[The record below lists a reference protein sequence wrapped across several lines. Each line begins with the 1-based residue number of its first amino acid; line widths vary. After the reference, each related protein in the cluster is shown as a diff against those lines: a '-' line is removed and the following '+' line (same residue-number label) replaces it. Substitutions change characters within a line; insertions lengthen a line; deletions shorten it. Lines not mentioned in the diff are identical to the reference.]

1 MQVNYTAR
9 NADISEQ
16 QKRKVQ
22 RKFEKIHKI
31 LNPNRD
37 LEAHVILSRQRHL
50 CEAEVTLQA
59 LHHTLVVTASN
70 SEPLAAVLGAV
81 DKLAK
86 QAVKNKDKLIDVR
99 RSERSRRA
107 PASARERSASPPSDQ
122 EQEPARR
129 SIVRGDSVAPKPLT
143 VEEAEMRI
151 EERDCDQVTFRDAE
165 SGRLQVL
172 LRRRDGRLELVDVS
186 A

>member
-81 DKLAK
+81 DKLER
-86 QAVKNKDKLIDVR
+86 QAVKNKHKLIDVR
-99 RSERSRRA
+99 RSERNRRA
-107 PASARERSASPPSDQ
+107 PVSSPEPSAAPPAD
-122 EQEPARR
+122 QEPARR
-129 SIVRGDSVAPKPLT
+129 SIVCGNAVAPKPLT

>member
-1 MQVNYTAR
+1 MQVTYTSR
-9 NADISEQ
+9 NAEISDQE
-16 QKRKVQ
+16 KRKVQ
-22 RKFEKIHKI
+22 RKFEKIHKV

-37 LEAHVILSRQRHL
+37 LEAHVTLSRQRHL

-81 DKLAK
+81 DKLEK
-86 QAVKNKDKLIDVR
+86 QAVKNKHKLIDA
-99 RSERSRRA
+99 RRA
-107 PASARERSASPPSDQ
+107 ERNRRVPASSP
-122 EQEPARR
+122 EPTAEPPADEESARR
-129 SIVRGDSVAPKPLT
+129 PIVRGDSVAPKPLT

-151 EERDCDQVTFRDAE
+151 EESDCDQVTFRDAE

-172 LRRRDGRLELVDVS
+172 FRRRDGRLELVDVS

>member
-1 MQVNYTAR
+1 MQVTYTAR
-9 NADISEQ
+9 NAEISEQ

-31 LNPNRD
+31 LNPNRE
-37 LEAHVILSRQRHL
+37 LEAHVVLSRQRHL

-59 LHHTLVVTASN
+59 LHHTLVVTASH

-81 DKLAK
+81 DKLEK
-86 QAVKNKDKLIDVR
+86 QAVKNKHKLIDGR
-99 RSERSRRA
+99 RSERNRRV
-107 PASARERSASPPSDQ
+107 PASSLEPTAVPPAD
-122 EQEPARR
+122 QEPARR
-129 SIVRGDSVAPKPLT
+129 SIVRGDAVAPKPLT

-172 LRRRDGRLELVDVS
+172 FRRRDGRLELVDVG

>member
-1 MQVNYTAR
+1 MQVTYTSR
-9 NADISEQ
+9 NAEISEQ
-16 QKRKVQ
+16 EKRKVQ

-59 LHHTLVVTASN
+59 LHHTLVVTAS
-70 SEPLAAVLGAV
+70 SAEPLAAVLGAV
-81 DKLAK
+81 DKLEK
-86 QAVKNKDKLIDVR
+86 QAVKNKHKLIDG
-99 RSERSRRA
+99 RRA
-107 PASARERSASPPSDQ
+107 ERNRRVPASSPEPTAAAPRADEER
-122 EQEPARR
+122 ARR
-129 SIVRGDSVAPKPLT
+129 SIVHGDSVAPKPLT
-143 VEEAEMRI
+143 VEEAQMRI
-151 EERDCDQVTFRDAE
+151 EESDRDQVTFRDAE

-172 LRRRDGRLELVDVS
+172 FRRRDGRLELVDVG

>member
-1 MQVNYTAR
+1 MQVTYTSR
-9 NADISEQ
+9 NAEISEQ

-31 LNPNRD
+31 LNPNRE
-37 LEAHVILSRQRHL
+37 LEAHVVLSRQRHL

-81 DKLAK
+81 DKLEK
-86 QAVKNKDKLIDVR
+86 QAVKNKHKLIDGR
-99 RSERSRRA
+99 RSERKRRV
-107 PASARERSASPPSDQ
+107 PASSPEPTAPPPAD
-122 EQEPARR
+122 QEPARR
-129 SIVRGDSVAPKPLT
+129 SIVRGDAVAPKPLT

-172 LRRRDGRLELVDVS
+172 FRRRDGRLELVDVG

>member
-1 MQVNYTAR
+1 MQVTYTAR
-9 NADISEQ
+9 NAEFSEQ
-16 QKRKVQ
+16 EKSKVQ

-31 LNPNRD
+31 LDPNRD
-37 LEAHVILSRQRHL
+37 LEAHVVLSRQRHL
-50 CEAEVTLQA
+50 CEVEVTLQA

-81 DKLAK
+81 DKLEK
-86 QAVKNKDKLIDVR
+86 QAVKNKHKLIEGR
-99 RSERSRRA
+99 RSDRNRRT
-107 PASARERSASPPSDQ
+107 PASSPEPAAEPPSDPRR
-122 EQEPARR
+122 EPARR

-165 SGRLQVL
+165 SGRLHVL
-172 LRRRDGRLELVDVS
+172 FRRRDGRLELVD
-186 A
+186 AGA

>member
-1 MQVNYTAR
+1 MQVTYTAR

-37 LEAHVILSRQRHL
+37 LEAHVTLSRQRHL

-86 QAVKNKDKLIDVR
+86 QAVKNKHKLIDVR
-99 RSERSRRA
+99 RSERNRRA
-107 PASARERSASPPSDQ
+107 PASAREPSAAPPTNRQ
-122 EQEPARR
+122 PARR
-129 SIVRGDSVAPKPLT
+129 SIVRGNSVAPKPLT

-172 LRRRDGRLELVDVS
+172 FRRRDGRLELVDVS

>member
-99 RSERSRRA
+99 VRNAAAGRRRRLGNVPPRRRATRSRSPRA
-107 PASARERSASPPSDQ
+107 ARSSAATRSPPS
-122 EQEPARR
+122 
-129 SIVRGDSVAPKPLT
+129 L
-143 VEEAEMRI
+143 
-151 EERDCDQVTFRDAE
+151 
-165 SGRLQVL
+165 
-172 LRRRDGRLELVDVS
+172 
-186 A
+186 

>member
-1 MQVNYTAR
+1 MQVNYTSR
-9 NADISEQ
+9 NTDISEQ

-37 LEAHVILSRQRHL
+37 LEARVFLSRQRHL

-59 LHHTLVVTASN
+59 LHHTLVVTASHP
-70 SEPLAAVLGAV
+70 EPLAAVLGAV
-81 DKLAK
+81 DKLEK
-86 QAVKNKDKLIDVR
+86 QAVKNKHKLIDVR
-99 RSERSRRA
+99 RSDRNRRA
-107 PASARERSASPPSDQ
+107 TAPAGEPIAAVPANDAATPRPVVRSND
-122 EQEPARR
+122 
-129 SIVRGDSVAPKPLT
+129 VAPKPLT
-143 VEEAEMRI
+143 LEEAEMRI

-172 LRRRDGRLELVDVS
+172 FRRRDGRLELVDVG